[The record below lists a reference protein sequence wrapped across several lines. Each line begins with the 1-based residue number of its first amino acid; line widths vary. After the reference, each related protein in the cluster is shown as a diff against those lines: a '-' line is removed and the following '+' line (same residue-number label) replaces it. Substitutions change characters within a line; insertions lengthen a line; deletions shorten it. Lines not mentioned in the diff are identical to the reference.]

1 MFRNFGKVFAF
12 SIHNQM
18 GSKGFKAFTITLA
31 LLFLIVPA
39 IVMMLLA
46 GKQEE
51 EEKTIES
58 CGAENVFIV
67 SDYEAVPN
75 LLLFHEVTEENYKEI
90 RYKNADSVDAALE
103 SAKAAGKA
111 FVLHFYPEEDYIRA
125 DIILPE
131 TDGREEDAIDPATA
145 KNYFAFMEANPTLF
159 SLLLTGLNQ
168 SEIMGLMPGNGY
180 STYTESGYAAGITI
194 DEDKQGADEL
204 IRDSVLE
211 VFQMILPYFT
221 IMLLYFLIL
230 SYGNATAQSMVME
243 KESKLMDT
251 MLISLHPE
259 AMVAGKFLAIVCSG
273 LLQVF
278 GWLLSIIVG
287 MFAGV
292 KLTEATHP
300 GYESPITVFFSF
312 MNELGIFQPV
322 HVIIGMLFLVVGFVL
337 YLSLAT
343 IAGSISSNREEV
355 AGQSSLYVMPLLAA
369 FMLVMM
375 GGGLTAGGAPLWM
388 DYIPF
393 TAALL
398 MPSQLALGTVTAA
411 TGLVSLLITLALTL
425 LLVIT
430 AGRLYKA
437 MSLYKGNKVKLA
449 DVLRL
454 VRAK

>member
-39 IVMMLLA
+39 IIMMLLA

-111 FVLHFYPEEDYIRA
+111 FVLHFYPEEDYIRV

-278 GWLLSIIVG
+278 
-287 MFAGV
+287 
-292 KLTEATHP
+292 
-300 GYESPITVFFSF
+300 
-312 MNELGIFQPV
+312 
-322 HVIIGMLFLVVGFVL
+322 
-337 YLSLAT
+337 
-343 IAGSISSNREEV
+343 
-355 AGQSSLYVMPLLAA
+355 
-369 FMLVMM
+369 
-375 GGGLTAGGAPLWM
+375 
-388 DYIPF
+388 
-393 TAALL
+393 
-398 MPSQLALGTVTAA
+398 
-411 TGLVSLLITLALTL
+411 
-425 LLVIT
+425 
-430 AGRLYKA
+430 
-437 MSLYKGNKVKLA
+437 
-449 DVLRL
+449 
-454 VRAK
+454 